1 MKTTEREQMLM
12 LAKLMSKVNK
22 SNNWTLDQF
31 QKCATSVCV
40 KESPASRECRLKK
53 SEASRF
59 YAYLQ
64 EHDYLRPAADKRKN
78 NPNFDSKIWTNED
91 VRMDWL
97 RNVVQ
102 YSNIFQNPGRKP
114 GQKVSKKEPN
124 LLEDVEISPN
134 PQRMEDDVLDG
145 YNEVT
150 GEWDRLPEVAV
161 EAVKEERNPLYAI
174 MDQIDP
180 FIIIAYLKEKAS
192 NKGLDITIKLK

>member
-40 KESPASRECRLKK
+40 KESPASRECHLKK

-59 YAYLQ
+59 YTYLQ

-78 NPNFDSKIWTNED
+78 KPNFDSKIWTNED

-97 RNVVQ
+97 RDVVLC
-102 YSNIFQNPGRKP
+102 SDIFQNPGRKP
-114 GQKVSKKEPN
+114 GQKISKKEPD
-124 LLEDVEISPN
+124 LLEGVEISSN

-145 YNEVT
+145 YNRVT
-150 GEWDRLPEVAV
+150 GEWDYLPESAV
-161 EAVKEERNPLYAI
+161 EPVKEERNPLYEI
-174 MDQIDP
+174 LDKIDP
-180 FIIIAYLKEKAS
+180 FVIMSYLKERAS
-192 NKGLDITIKLK
+192 NKGLEITIKLK

>member
-97 RNVVQ
+97 RDVVQ
-102 YSNIFQNPGRKP
+102 CSDIFQNPGRKP

-124 LLEDVEISPN
+124 FLEDNVI
-134 PQRMEDDVLDG
+134 DG

-150 GEWDRLPEVAV
+150 GEWDYLPESA
-161 EAVKEERNPLYAI
+161 KEERNPLYAI

-180 FIIIAYLKEKAS
+180 FIIIAYLKQKAY
-192 NKGLDITIKLK
+192 NNGLDITIKLK

>member
-40 KESPASRECRLKK
+40 KESPASRECHLKK

-78 NPNFDSKIWTNED
+78 KPNFDSKIWINED

-97 RNVVQ
+97 RDVVQ
-102 YSNIFQNPGRKP
+102 CSDIFQNPGRKP
-114 GQKVSKKEPN
+114 GQKISKKEPD
-124 LLEDVEISPN
+124 LLE
-134 PQRMEDDVLDG
+134 G
-145 YNEVT
+145 YNQVT
-150 GEWDRLPEVAV
+150 GEWDYLPESAV
-161 EAVKEERNPLYAI
+161 EPVKEERNPLYEI
-174 MDQIDP
+174 LDKIDP
-180 FIIIAYLKEKAS
+180 FVIMSYLKERAS
-192 NKGLDITIKLK
+192 NKGLEITIKLK